1 MLFIY
6 ITSFLAIGMAIGY
19 YSCLRA
25 YRSKN
30 KVVLP
35 LETFEYLVE
44 RDLELLKKENKNSGM
59 RPPGMTELRVAEN
72 GVEVDKPELFII

>member
-1 MLFIY
+1 MLFIC

-19 YSCLRA
+19 YSCLRV

-44 RDLELLKKENKNSGM
+44 RDLELLKTENKNGGM
-59 RPPGMTELRVAEN
+59 RPRAVPGLKVAEN
-72 GVEVDKPELFII
+72 GLEVDKPVLFVI